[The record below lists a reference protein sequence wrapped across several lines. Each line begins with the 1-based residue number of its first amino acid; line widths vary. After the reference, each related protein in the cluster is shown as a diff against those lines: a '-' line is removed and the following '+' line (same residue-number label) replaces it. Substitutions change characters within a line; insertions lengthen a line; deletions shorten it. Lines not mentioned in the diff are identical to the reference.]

1 MKGPV
6 AKAPRPSRIC
16 PMSMPPT
23 SGDPGAAAVTA
34 ERPGWL
40 APIEW
45 AAMTAASALWIIL
58 ALRLAGTES
67 TSSRWGWVVV
77 GVALGY
83 LAADFFSGIVHW
95 FCDTFFEET
104 TPLIGRM
111 LIEPFR
117 EHHRDA
123 LAMTRHGLA
132 EIAGNSC
139 LAVAPLLGAVA
150 FLAPPATGAPLS
162 LAAHA
167 ALLSFAVGAVITN
180 QFHKWAHLPAPP
192 RTVSRL
198 QRAGLVLRPA
208 HHAGHHRTQAEA
220 YCVATGWL
228 NPVLDR
234 IGFFPAAERGLCAL
248 GLPMSVTA
256 PRWRE
261 AQRLRRNGPPPRR
274 NG

>member
-1 MKGPV
+1 MSTSPTPGD
-6 AKAPRPSRIC
+6 SR
-16 PMSMPPT
+16 
-23 SGDPGAAAVTA
+23 AAAVTV

-45 AAMTAASALWIIL
+45 AAMTAATVLWMVL
-58 ALRLAGTES
+58 ALRLAVAGS
-67 TSSRWGWVVV
+67 ASARLAWLAA

-95 FCDTFFEET
+95 FCDTFFEES

-139 LAVAPLLGAVA
+139 LAVAPLLGVVT

-162 LAAHA
+162 VVAHA
-167 ALLSFAVGAVITN
+167 ALLTFAVGAVITN

-192 RTVSRL
+192 RAVVRL

-228 NPVLDR
+228 NPALDR
-234 IGFFPAAERGLCAL
+234 IGFFPAAERALCAL

-261 AQRLRRNGPPPRR
+261 AQRRQKGPPPRR
-274 NG
+274 KG

>member
-1 MKGPV
+1 MSRLPDDSSASPV
-6 AKAPRPSRIC
+6 
-16 PMSMPPT
+16 T
-23 SGDPGAAAVTA
+23 V

-40 APIEW
+40 APVEW
-45 AAMTAASALWIIL
+45 AAMTAASALWLVL
-58 ALRLAGTES
+58 AARLVGTET
-67 TSSRWGWVVV
+67 TSFRFWWLGV

-83 LAADFFSGIVHW
+83 LAADFFSGLVHW
-95 FCDTFFEET
+95 FCDTFFEED

-117 EHHRDA
+117 EHHRDP

-139 LAVAPLLGAVA
+139 LAIAPLLAAVA

-162 LAAHA
+162 LAAHS
-167 ALLSFAVGAVITN
+167 ALLTFAVGAVITN
-180 QFHKWAHLPAPP
+180 QFHKWAHLPAAP
-192 RTVSRL
+192 RMVASL
-198 QRAGLVLRPA
+198 QQAGLVLRPA

-220 YCVATGWL
+220 YCVATGWM
-228 NPVLDR
+228 NPFLDR
-234 IGFFPAAERGLCAL
+234 IGFFPAAEGALSAL

-256 PRWRE
+256 PRRRDG
-261 AQRLRRNGPPPRR
+261 QRRDGPPLPRNGPPPRG

>member
-1 MKGPV
+1 MTV
-6 AKAPRPSRIC
+6 
-16 PMSMPPT
+16 
-23 SGDPGAAAVTA
+23 
-34 ERPGWL
+34 ERPRWL

-45 AAMTAASALWIIL
+45 AAMTAASVLWMVL
-58 ALRLAGTES
+58 ALRLAAAES
-67 TSSRWGWVVV
+67 TSSRLAWLVL

-95 FCDTFFEET
+95 FCDTFFEES

-139 LAVAPLLGAVA
+139 LAVAPLLAAVA
-150 FLAPPATGAPLS
+150 FLAPPATGAPFS
-162 LAAHA
+162 LVAHA
-167 ALLSFAVGAVITN
+167 ALLTFAVGAVITN
-180 QFHKWAHLPAPP
+180 QFHKWAHLPVAP
-192 RTVSRL
+192 RAVVRL

-228 NPVLDR
+228 NPVLDQ
-234 IGFFPAAERGLCAL
+234 IGFFPAAERALCAL

-261 AQRLRRNGPPPRR
+261 GQRRRNGPPPRR

>member
-1 MKGPV
+1 MGVQFWLASTDTSLRVRFGAGFHIRPPKEQSMGDAKRRGGRASIESPPMSATCGRVRRRSRGQAMKGPV

-45 AAMTAASALWIIL
+45 AAMAAASALWMTL
-58 ALRLAGTES
+58 ALRLAATES
-67 TSSRWGWVVV
+67 ASSRWGWVVV

-167 ALLSFAVGAVITN
+167 ALL
-180 QFHKWAHLPAPP
+180 
-192 RTVSRL
+192 
-198 QRAGLVLRPA
+198 
-208 HHAGHHRTQAEA
+208 
-220 YCVATGWL
+220 
-228 NPVLDR
+228 
-234 IGFFPAAERGLCAL
+234 
-248 GLPMSVTA
+248 
-256 PRWRE
+256 
-261 AQRLRRNGPPPRR
+261 
-274 NG
+274 

>member
-1 MKGPV
+1 MSTPAGDSSAAPLKVERPAWLSPV
-6 AKAPRPSRIC
+6 EWVA
-16 PMSMPPT
+16 MT
-23 SGDPGAAAVTA
+23 SATVLWLVLAVRLVTAAATA
-34 ERPGWL
+34 SWLGWL
-40 APIEW
+40 A
-45 AAMTAASALWIIL
+45 
-58 ALRLAGTES
+58 AGF
-67 TSSRWGWVVV
+67 
-77 GVALGY
+77 ALGY

-95 FCDTFFEET
+95 FCDTFFEED

-139 LAVAPLLGAVA
+139 LAIAPLLAVVV
-150 FLAPPATGAPLS
+150 FLAPPAAGTPLS
-162 LAAHA
+162 LVAHA
-167 ALLSFAVGAVITN
+167 ALLTFAIGAVITN
-180 QFHKWAHLPAPP
+180 QFHTGAHLPAPP
-192 RTVSRL
+192 PPVVRL

-234 IGFFPAAERGLCAL
+234 IGFFPAAERAFCAL

-261 AQRLRRNGPPPRR
+261 AQRR
-274 NG
+274 